1 MLPLP
6 DVTEIPGPACYCG
19 KHGCL
24 ERWVSGR
31 AFAQDYLRHA
41 QVDLAEPTTVTA
53 REVMS
58 RVRAGDRLAGL
69 VWDRYLDRLAR
80 GLATVVNT
88 LDPDV
93 LVIGGGMSDIP
104 ELYAELP
111 GRLARTIF
119 SPCFY
124 TPILRRRTA
133 TSAESVVRPCSGR
146 TTMHDDEQQRFAFAT
161 DLIAEA
167 GAVALE
173 YFGRVSSLAVNST
186 GSAGCGDRGRRRG
199 GELDQGSAGGP
210 VSE

>member
-1 MLPLP
+1 MTSGRGSTLWPHSPALWL
-6 DVTEIPGPACYCG
+6 GPACYCG

-41 QVDLAEPTTVTA
+41 EVDLAEPATVTA
-53 REVMS
+53 HEVMNA
-58 RVRAGDRLAGL
+58 VRAGDRLAGL

-93 LVIGGGMSDIP
+93 LVIGGGMSNIP

-111 GRLARTIF
+111 GRLARTVF

-124 TPILRRRTA
+124 TPILPA
-133 TSAESVVRPCSGR
+133 VHGDSSGVR
-146 TTMHDDEQQRFAFAT
+146 
-161 DLIAEA
+161 
-167 GAVALE
+167 GAAWLWK
-173 YFGRVSSLAVNST
+173 
-186 GSAGCGDRGRRRG
+186 D
-199 GELDQGSAGGP
+199 
-210 VSE
+210 